1 MDTGSHRRRGAWA
14 VLAVLAIVLV
24 AGCGGAASSSREL
37 SLALAEEPD
46 ELDPTISSSFVSRMV
61 FAHMCEKLY
70 DVDGELGLVPQLAAA
85 LPQVSRDGKTVTIR
99 LREGIRFNDGTPF
112 DAAAVK
118 QSLDRHRTLETSSR
132 SGELAP
138 VTAGR
143 GRRSAHRPPLAGDAV
158 PAADLAAGRP
168 RRDDHV
174 AGGARPARREVRHR
188 PGVRRAVLV
197 RRADRLGPDRARE
210 ARPSTTTA
218 DKVQLDRI
226 VFRIITDGPVRAS
239 NLRSGDIDVAERLE
253 PVDVVS
259 IRNDA
264 SIDLREV
271 VSLGYQGISLNVGNA
286 DGIGKPFKTVDMPLA
301 RKPEL
306 RRAFELSLDREVIN
320 RVVFFDQYVP
330 GCSPISPS
338 SRWADEALRCP
349 GRDLDEAKRLIAQSG
364 VKPPVPVELML
375 EAGGES
381 ARLGEVVQAMA
392 AEAGF
397 EVKLPPTEFTTA
409 LDNGDA
415 GDFDAFQ
422 VGWSGRVDP
431 DGNIYNQ
438 QASDGPTNYAGA
450 ADATVD
456 DAINAAR
463 TERDPAKRR
472 ELYRELVGAAQRAQE
487 HPLPLPPA
495 PLPGRAPG
503 HRAASSSA
511 PDGIP
516 RLAFASVEL
525 MGGYLLRRIGAS
537 LIVLLIASVVIFV
550 GVRALPGDPALALAG
565 EDRSPQALA
574 AVRDKYGLDDPVP
587 VQYVRWLGQVVQ
599 GDLGTSVRTG
609 LDVRDTIVDRLPIT
623 LELAFLE
630 PARRARDR
638 DRRGGDLAA
647 VRRGTLA
654 DYGGSLVAL
663 IGLSIPNF
671 WLGLVLILIFA
682 DRARRAAG
690 LRLRAVLRGPAR
702 ATCSR

>member
-85 LPQVSRDGKTVTIR
+85 LPQVSRDGKTATIR

-138 VTAGR
+138 VTGVEVVDPR
-143 GRRSAHRPPLAGDAV
+143 TVRLSLETPFPPLTSLLADRAGMIMSPEA
-158 PAADLAAGRP
+158 L
-168 RRDDHV
+168 
-174 AGGARPARREVRHR
+174 
-188 PGVRRAVLV
+188 
-197 RRADRLGPDRARE
+197 DRLGEKFGTDPVCVGPFSFAERTASDRIVVEKAPE
-210 ARPSTTTA
+210 YYAA

-286 DGIGKPFKTVDMPLA
+286 DGIGKPFKTVDLPLA

-330 GCSPISPS
+330 GCSPVSPS
-338 SRWADEALRCP
+338 SRWADKALRCP

-364 VKPPVPVELML
+364 IKPPVPVELML

-397 EVKLPPTEFTTA
+397 KVTLAPTEFTTA
-409 LDNGDA
+409 LDNGDT
-415 GDFDAFQ
+415 GDFEAFQ

-438 QASDGPTNYAGA
+438 QASDGPTNYSGA

-472 ELYRELVGAAQRAQE
+472 ELYRELVALLNERKNILYLYHLRLYLGAR
-487 HPLPLPPA
+487 
-495 PLPGRAPG
+495 PGIEGIEFR
-503 HRAASSSA
+503 

-516 RLAFASVEL
+516 RLAFASVE
-525 MGGYLLRRIGAS
+525 
-537 LIVLLIASVVIFV
+537 
-550 GVRALPGDPALALAG
+550 
-565 EDRSPQALA
+565 
-574 AVRDKYGLDDPVP
+574 
-587 VQYVRWLGQVVQ
+587 
-599 GDLGTSVRTG
+599 
-609 LDVRDTIVDRLPIT
+609 
-623 LELAFLE
+623 
-630 PARRARDR
+630 
-638 DRRGGDLAA
+638 
-647 VRRGTLA
+647 
-654 DYGGSLVAL
+654 
-663 IGLSIPNF
+663 
-671 WLGLVLILIFA
+671 
-682 DRARRAAG
+682 
-690 LRLRAVLRGPAR
+690 
-702 ATCSR
+702 